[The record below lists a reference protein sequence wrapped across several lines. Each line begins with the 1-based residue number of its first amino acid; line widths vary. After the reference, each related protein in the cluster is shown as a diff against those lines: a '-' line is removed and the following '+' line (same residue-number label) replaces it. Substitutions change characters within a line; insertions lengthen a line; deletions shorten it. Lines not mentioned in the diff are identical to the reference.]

1 MLVVRVA
8 SVPAL
13 LVLGSGEDGL
23 SGPMVKMLLINC
35 LSKAVASNGIEL
47 AQINAWWNEER
58 EVVIAFLTVP
68 AELTLLFTTLGLG
81 LPVADNSD
89 QSQSGSIS
97 SVQCVLVL
105 LEELPDR
112 ITKCIWTLICDLEG
126 PLWGWHN
133 FIL

>member
-1 MLVVRVA
+1 
-8 SVPAL
+8 
-13 LVLGSGEDGL
+13 
-23 SGPMVKMLLINC
+23 MLLINC

-89 QSQSGSIS
+89 QRQTGSIS
-97 SVQCVLVL
+97 RVQCVLVL
-105 LEELPDR
+105 LEGLPDR
-112 ITKCIWTLICDLEG
+112 ITKCIWTLFWIMT
-126 PLWGWHN
+126 
-133 FIL
+133 